1 MARAYRELSS
11 YRSRVPIG
19 YGMTGL
25 KNILIVEDDADMR
38 RLVDICVHDDGHET
52 VFAVDGASAIGV
64 ARSTQPDL
72 IVLDIGLPAG
82 DGFTVMDRLNAMPM
96 LARVPVIVLSGRDAA
111 GDEAQALAAG
121 AKAFLRKPLNRAEF
135 VAAVREVLGGPEAAT
150 AEPAPENGA
159 AAASQSEERDPIREF
174 LHDIRTPLA
183 VIEGFA
189 GRLVE
194 GEDVTQES
202 IIESA
207 EVIHRNAHKLTDLIE
222 SFSSSYRPDNVRGKA
237 ALGTSAPEA
246 E

>member
-1 MARAYRELSS
+1 LAGAYREPSS
-11 YRSRVPIG
+11 YRPRVPIG
-19 YGMTGL
+19 YAMTGL

-64 ARSTQPDL
+64 ARSTRPDL

-121 AKAFLRKPLNRAEF
+121 AKAFLRKPFNRAEF
-135 VAAVREVLGGPEAAT
+135 VAAVREVLGGPEAET
-150 AEPAPENGA
+150 AESAPENGA
-159 AAASQSEERDPIREF
+159 AAAQSEGRDPIREF

-222 SFSSSYRPDNVRGKA
+222 SFSNSYRPDNVRGTA